1 MVNLKLFV
9 DPHEVEYPTLVREV
23 LADAHRKT
31 GISATVTPFGKC
43 ALICGNSVYVWSYSS
58 KDSGIPHATR
68 MNLPA
73 SGLKYSTQL
82 ICIFSKGLSHKHCT
96 CLLAVSPEGNVRY
109 WPELGKPCRDESCL
123 LNNEVAHSIQL
134 VDSQDHVH
142 RFLLTTTTGSFH
154 MIDIFRSSAGQ
165 AERMATR
172 PLDLGVPGGGIGKR
186 MSLFLFGN
194 SASEREQIQK
204 TLIVRG
210 NFGLADLV
218 NVLPRYLRFYA
229 IFERKALL
237 HEVDIADMALSKYN
251 KGRDNAERRHFLVLD
266 ATTFR
271 SGILLL
277 FVGVLIKEGVNDDKQ
292 IFIGYY
298 EEGTHHEQVASL
310 PRSLKTLFPIE
321 IPESLSATGL
331 DKRLSRCSLLVPSA
345 EECAIVFS
353 DAFLLVRH
361 PIKPTGASTF
371 CLDSFGETGEQLLGA
386 SSVNGLSHVML
397 KEKGLCTVRRLP
409 ELFDLSFWK
418 KYRSILL
425 QMEEQPNVFVGEE
438 HRLKDAFIEFC
449 AKDIKKTKS
458 LLRDLDQRMV
468 ENESAEDGGAR
479 QSAATSSP
487 HKTESSIAEM
497 SVDLALF
504 LLDRQP
510 SLKEDPR
517 WSYAANAQI
526 SNEQKGKLRELSSG
540 RKFTLILRLLGDK
553 HAHYKMAVL
562 FLRTLT
568 LSKGLSCPNEFLHL
582 NKAKLKLSQKT
593 SHRPN
598 VTGHGM
604 NMRSHICFNPI
615 FSASINL
622 DQPLEAFQNR
632 NGKAVIAE
640 LGEKLAAAI
649 LCFQWLAENGD
660 SLPLVN
666 SAVNE
671 LAKQYA
677 TRFGFPK
684 GNPFLSAVDLVF
696 CKVSSFHELVSA
708 VVQLSEQA
716 MEGRVDKTKVIIEVG
731 DLLVTIVQGIK
742 EMRREEWALQV
753 EDDHSTWLNQ
763 PDFLTHFTTHLN
775 TALDFLQSTAN
786 RTTTDNQ
793 AEEAVLNPSQ
803 QQNSVIFKQCIQL
816 ADFVLS
822 QQSPTQRNDSK
833 IISRFVS
840 LGKMEVAL
848 GLAEKYKDFTM
859 LVVYCHNQLDKQQC
873 AKTLE
878 RYKEQYEKDGFHN
891 FLYTWYQQKGMYNH
905 LLAERGKRIS
915 DFLSHRQ
922 EINWIRQI
930 DEGQFGK
937 AKCTLRRMSEEEVDK
952 RKKLIASSLAKMA
965 ALCDNE
971 QNLDEIAEL
980 SEQIRALHECSNEKF
995 RRCAKMGK
1003 RKTPFIDR
1011 KSAVSF
1017 RLLHRS
1023 QKDPLIADE
1032 SLGERVLHPM
1042 SNPTELE
1049 ERRKFGIYYRDDYDY
1064 LQHLKEVGE
1073 TVEIVG
1079 GEPVE
1084 EQEVI
1089 KAENPANALNSCI
1102 FETRGVELKVGMLN
1116 QAASS
1121 NELLPD
1127 IDPDIVAAL
1136 DGDMEASDANCE
1148 LDDDFVAKANA
1159 PGDRDGMNLFDFFD
1173 ESRGRAEVLQRFG
1186 LSSAREKFSDESSTD
1201 GEGDDDDEEET
1212 DSTASSDVGEHKTTF
1227 TNYSISSS
1235 VIKRPDGLRLID
1247 DHFETL
1253 YAEQYAEG
1261 NEEENGEEKR
1271 EGPIGA
1277 DSEHLLSLLGEEQPE
1292 RICARFQRE
1301 LPDAEVKASVLRYA
1315 KAMKGPAGEG
1325 RSEQTED
1332 ILMDS
1337 AKRSRWDC
1345 ESILSTHSNLYN
1357 HPTAIREQS
1366 KRSQRGEAPA
1376 GKKGKS
1382 ELEEMDVDGS
1392 DSCGAIESVRTRTS
1406 MASSVRSKGETPEAR
1421 RLRKRA
1427 VREERRERRKDKKLN
1442 REAFREEKLK
1452 LEAQRKTMQ
1461 PRTRPIH

>member
-109 WPELGKPCRDESCL
+109 WSELGKPCRDESCL

-277 FVGVLIKEGVNDDKQ
+277 FVGVLSNEGVNDDKQ

-298 EEGTHHEQVASL
+298 EEGTHREQAASL
-310 PRSLKTLFPIE
+310 PRSLKTLVPIE

-361 PIKPTGASTF
+361 PIKPTGATTF

-458 LLRDLDQRMV
+458 ILRDLDQRMT
-468 ENESAEDGGAR
+468 ENESAEDVGAC

-517 WSYAANAQI
+517 WSYAASAQI
-526 SNEQKGKLRELSSG
+526 SNEQKVKLRELSSG
-540 RKFTLILRLLGDK
+540 RKFTLVLRLLGDK

-562 FLRTLT
+562 FLRT
-568 LSKGLSCPNEFLHL
+568 
-582 NKAKLKLSQKT
+582 
-593 SHRPN
+593 
-598 VTGHGM
+598 
-604 NMRSHICFNPI
+604 FNLI
-615 FSASINL
+615 ERL

-708 VVQLSEQA
+708 VVQFSEQA

-742 EMRREEWALQV
+742 EMRREDWALQV

-775 TALDFLQSTAN
+775 TALDFLQSTGN

-833 IISRFVS
+833 IISRFAS

-930 DEGQFGK
+930 DEGQFGE

-980 SEQIRALHECSNEKF
+980 SEQIRALHECSNE
-995 RRCAKMGK
+995 
-1003 RKTPFIDR
+1003 
-1011 KSAVSF
+1011 SF
-1017 RLLHRS
+1017 
-1023 QKDPLIADE
+1023 
-1032 SLGERVLHPM
+1032 
-1042 SNPTELE
+1042 
-1049 ERRKFGIYYRDDYDY
+1049 DY
-1064 LQHLKEVGE
+1064 
-1073 TVEIVG
+1073 
-1079 GEPVE
+1079 
-1084 EQEVI
+1084 
-1089 KAENPANALNSCI
+1089 
-1102 FETRGVELKVGMLN
+1102 
-1116 QAASS
+1116 
-1121 NELLPD
+1121 
-1127 IDPDIVAAL
+1127 
-1136 DGDMEASDANCE
+1136 
-1148 LDDDFVAKANA
+1148 
-1159 PGDRDGMNLFDFFD
+1159 
-1173 ESRGRAEVLQRFG
+1173 
-1186 LSSAREKFSDESSTD
+1186 
-1201 GEGDDDDEEET
+1201 
-1212 DSTASSDVGEHKTTF
+1212 
-1227 TNYSISSS
+1227 
-1235 VIKRPDGLRLID
+1235 
-1247 DHFETL
+1247 
-1253 YAEQYAEG
+1253 
-1261 NEEENGEEKR
+1261 
-1271 EGPIGA
+1271 
-1277 DSEHLLSLLGEEQPE
+1277 
-1292 RICARFQRE
+1292 
-1301 LPDAEVKASVLRYA
+1301 
-1315 KAMKGPAGEG
+1315 
-1325 RSEQTED
+1325 
-1332 ILMDS
+1332 
-1337 AKRSRWDC
+1337 
-1345 ESILSTHSNLYN
+1345 
-1357 HPTAIREQS
+1357 
-1366 KRSQRGEAPA
+1366 
-1376 GKKGKS
+1376 
-1382 ELEEMDVDGS
+1382 
-1392 DSCGAIESVRTRTS
+1392 
-1406 MASSVRSKGETPEAR
+1406 
-1421 RLRKRA
+1421 
-1427 VREERRERRKDKKLN
+1427 
-1442 REAFREEKLK
+1442 
-1452 LEAQRKTMQ
+1452 
-1461 PRTRPIH
+1461 